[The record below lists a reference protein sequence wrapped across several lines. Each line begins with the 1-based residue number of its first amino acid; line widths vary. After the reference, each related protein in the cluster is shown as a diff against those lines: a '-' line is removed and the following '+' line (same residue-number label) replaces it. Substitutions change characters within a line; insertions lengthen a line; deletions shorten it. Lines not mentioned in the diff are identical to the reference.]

1 MFWVFVFTPGRFYA
15 RGPPR
20 DTRRGYRFFHPPN
33 FRRLV
38 STTLRIATHFL
49 LAKKRAMLMTLAG
62 ITFGIAFFILTQAQT
77 SGFEQFFIRTI
88 LGTDGALRI
97 ADRFQAGESGKKYFE
112 GVQYPGELKNA
123 VLAFGEITGAAEV
136 INGSATLDSN
146 FRRQEVQVFGVNLGE
161 FLGVSALGSQL
172 VAGSLETFKQKPHS
186 VLLGS
191 ELARQSNIR
200 PGDAITLMRGGK
212 SERYLVAGVYE
223 TGIGDIDKVRVI
235 IHMAQAR
242 SLLERPFGC
251 SYIQATLADP
261 NRADVIGLRL
271 EPVLGHA
278 VAPWQ
283 RREKV
288 WLDAFQALRLSSAVT
303 VMTIV
308 LVSALGMYNTLAMLV
323 MEKTKEI
330 AILRSMGYTRRD
342 IAAVFLWLGAAVLTL
357 GSICGCGAGALLTWG
372 AEHLPLRIRG
382 IFSTD
387 HFVVNWDYRHYLAAV
402 ASAAVVVMIAAYF
415 PARRAA
421 RLEPGDII
429 RGTSS

>member
-1 MFWVFVFTPGRFYA
+1 
-15 RGPPR
+15 
-20 DTRRGYRFFHPPN
+20 
-33 FRRLV
+33 
-38 STTLRIATHFL
+38 
-49 LAKKRAMLMTLAG
+49 MLMTLAG

-97 ADRFQAGESGKKYFE
+97 ADRFQTGEAGKKYIE
-112 GVQYPGELKNA
+112 GVQYPGELKKA
-123 VLAFGEITGAAEV
+123 VLAFEEVTGAAEIIKGGV
-136 INGSATLDSN
+136 VLDSN
-146 FRRQEVQVFGVNLGE
+146 FRQQEVQVFGVDLRE
-161 FLGVSALGSQL
+161 FLGVSAIGTQIVSGSI
-172 VAGSLETFKQKPHS
+172 EEFRQKPRS
-186 VLLGS
+186 VLLGA
-191 ELARQSNIR
+191 ELALRSNIR
-200 PGDAITLMRGGK
+200 AGDSVALMRNGRN
-212 SERYLVAGVYE
+212 ERYFVAGIFE

-242 SLLERPFGC
+242 ALLERPFGC
-251 SYIQATLADP
+251 SYVQATLADP
-261 NRADVIGLRL
+261 GRAEAIGSRM
-271 EPVLGHA
+271 EPVLNHA

-288 WLDAFQALRLSSAVT
+288 WLDVFHALRISSAVT

-342 IAAVFLWLGAAVLTL
+342 ISAVFLWLGVIVLTL
-357 GSICGCGAGALLTWG
+357 GSLCGCAAGALLTWS

-387 HFVVNWDYRHYLAAV
+387 HFVVNWEAGHYVAAV
-402 ASAAVVVMIAAYF
+402 LSAAVVVMVAAYF